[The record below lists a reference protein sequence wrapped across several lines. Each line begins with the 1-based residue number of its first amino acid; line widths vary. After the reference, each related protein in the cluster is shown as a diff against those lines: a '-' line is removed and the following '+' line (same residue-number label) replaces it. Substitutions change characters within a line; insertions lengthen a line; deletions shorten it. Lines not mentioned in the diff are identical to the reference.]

1 MVRVAVSQLCGYEL
15 WHYHRYDVPAS
26 NMSRESLYVAVPGCT
41 MHSRVLPVWEV
52 AAQTAGTHGIAGTH
66 GTWLV
71 LQAIEDEEEQAGVR
85 FGTTSAVVLG
95 DSGGECAAKC
105 GECRW

>member
-1 MVRVAVSQLCGYEL
+1 M
-15 WHYHRYDVPAS
+15 PAS
-26 NMSRESLYVAVPGCT
+26 NMSRESLYVAVAGCT

-52 AAQTAGTHGIAGTH
+52 AAQTAGTH